1 MRLFLSFVL
10 LIPFCS
16 VLAQQATSP
25 APLNLMP
32 LPSNYQA
39 GNGQLPIDQSFSVSL
54 SGYKEARID
63 SAVRRFLENI
73 SRRTGIVLTNRS
85 AMGDS
90 AARLTI
96 QTDHGSKPVQE
107 PGEDESYS
115 LEITTSGAKLSA
127 PTPLGTLHGLQTF
140 LQLIESTPAGFAV
153 PVVTIHDTP
162 RFVWRGLMIDVGRHF
177 IPLDVIKRNLDGM
190 EAVKLN
196 VFHWH

>member
-54 SGYKEARID
+54 SGYKEARLD

-73 SRRTGIVLTNRS
+73 SRRT
-85 AMGDS
+85 
-90 AARLTI
+90 
-96 QTDHGSKPVQE
+96 
-107 PGEDESYS
+107 
-115 LEITTSGAKLSA
+115 
-127 PTPLGTLHGLQTF
+127 
-140 LQLIESTPAGFAV
+140 
-153 PVVTIHDTP
+153 
-162 RFVWRGLMIDVGRHF
+162 
-177 IPLDVIKRNLDGM
+177 
-190 EAVKLN
+190 
-196 VFHWH
+196 